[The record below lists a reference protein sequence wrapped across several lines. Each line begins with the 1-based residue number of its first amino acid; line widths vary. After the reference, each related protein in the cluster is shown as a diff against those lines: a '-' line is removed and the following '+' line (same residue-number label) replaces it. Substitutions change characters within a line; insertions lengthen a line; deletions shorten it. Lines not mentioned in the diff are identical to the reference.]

1 MAMTQVKVANKP
13 DLETTITSYVA
24 KGFVVSNKTETSAIM
39 TKKKEFSIPIG
50 IIGFLICFVGL
61 IIYAVIYAC
70 QKDQVVEIV
79 IA

>member
-1 MAMTQVKVANKP
+1 MAITKVTVANKQ
-13 DLETTITSYVA
+13 DLETAITSYIA
-24 KGFVVSNKTETSAIM
+24 KGFVVSNKTETTAIV

-61 IIYAVIYAC
+61 IIYAIIYAC